1 MCLPPVTPYN
11 THPDS
16 RLKYDCNPIQKG
28 RLWLWWL
35 RPPWGRTNKAS
46 SNTGY
51 GLSWRAGCVS
61 EFGLLRLPFWL
72 KFGFSNS
79 LFVVV
84 VFVAM
89 APPPQPPADRG
100 AGPPIPRRRP
110 RRPCSCIPP
119 APPSYPPTSPR
130 RPDPRPNTLVVSVY
144 TQALASDR
152 STRA

>member
-1 MCLPPVTPYN
+1 MVPPI
-11 THPDS
+11 S
-16 RLKYDCNPIQKG
+16 RAARKSTEHFQFRGSRVNSRVWALAVGVEKI
-28 RLWLWWL
+28 
-35 RPPWGRTNKAS
+35 KAS

-130 RPDPRPNTLVVSVY
+130 RPDPRPNTWVVSVY